1 MDQSTHALLRY
12 YVHQVQALQR
22 KVRDLEDENKALVN
36 DLNESKTKR

>member
-22 KVRDLEDENKALVN
+22 KVKDLEDENKALVN